1 MSTTPKGAEPA
12 AFVLPETL
20 LERLRERRRMD
31 RLRRGPPRDADPDR
45 TYLSTV
51 SLVRDTQSAEEVPRR
66 AKAFAEDLND
76 LQTQVEEEYD
86 AFLLHAG
93 MGPMLYL
100 TADGRVIADNRTWD
114 GSGVDT
120 EVSLDEAIMS
130 LVVGSDNS
138 GIVELLEV
146 IPPLGDG
153 PLQDRQ
159 VCPKCNGT
167 RWVQVANV
175 NVVCFV
181 CYGRGEV
188 DDRLIARAKGVGL
201 LPSG

>member
-12 AFVLPETL
+12 PFSIPEAL
-20 LERLRERRRMD
+20 LARLRERRAID
-31 RLRRGPPRDADPDR
+31 RTRRGPPRDADPGR

-51 SLVRDTQSAEEVPRR
+51 AVVRDTHSAEDVPRR
-66 AKAFAEDLND
+66 ARAFAEDLND
-76 LQTQVEEEYD
+76 LQTQVEEAYD
-86 AFLLHAG
+86 AFLLHPG

-114 GSGVDT
+114 GSGIDM

-130 LVVGSDNS
+130 VVVGSDSS
-138 GIVELLEV
+138 GIDELLEL
-146 IPPLGDG
+146 IPPLRDG
-153 PLQDRQ
+153 AA
-159 VCPKCNGT
+159 CPKCNGT

-181 CYGRGEV
+181 CYGRGEA
-188 DDRLIARAKGVGL
+188 DERLIERAKAVGL
-201 LPSG
+201 LPKTPA